1 MADKEERRTDPDGF
15 RFGAFTA
22 QDLDTINTA
31 IPEGTTHFEKVA
43 CPFPE
48 FAAFE
53 LDRDVKMH
61 IPCVHNGRRATAN
74 ITAHQ
79 GVYFLD
85 VTDREGGVKH
95 KGGRTWLYAAS
106 FTMEESEGVKARII
120 DGGVA
125 LSDGD
130 IKGRAELR
138 PLKTSF
144 RPEPLGL
151 TELAAH
157 ARIQDLRE
165 AGEDAAAD
173 EVLHSLYHFE
183 GGITEESIDVDAT
196 EGEPPTFQDLQPVT
210 EFMQGLSKL
219 SNPKSWLNMEKT
231 GGKNL
236 DVRGEHEKTPATVLV
251 RLADE
256 DEETRKKALFK
267 GTEEAAY
274 CGAASLWNAQRR
286 NFTSADVA
294 RIAYSTDNPSKT
306 QIAKVDKQLEDMA
319 GRRVTLDWTAEAR
332 RRKLM
337 FEGEEVKTFK
347 HTGYL
352 LALEGCEI
360 TTANRKTV
368 KGWKFLAPPIL
379 YRHDQETGQITSY
392 DAAKL
397 KEATK
402 GISATERN
410 TLVKSYLLRRIGR
423 IKHGGTTREI
433 RYESVMAAA
442 HVDND
447 PKGKGKAAVKKAV
460 TAYLEGFAR
469 VGIIEGFE
477 EYRAKKETGR
487 GTTGVRIDV
496 KKKN

>member
-31 IPEGTTHFEKVA
+31 IPEGATHFEKVA

-48 FAAFE
+48 FAAFN
-53 LDRDVKMH
+53 LDREVKMH

-74 ITAHQ
+74 ITAHG

-85 VTDREGGVKH
+85 TTDREGGLKH
-95 KGGRTWLYAAS
+95 EGGQIWLYAAHFAIGEINEAKLS
-106 FTMEESEGVKARII
+106 KVFEGAVK
-120 DGGVA
+120 
-125 LSDGD
+125 L
-130 IKGRAELR
+130 AEDELHGNVEMK
-138 PLKTSF
+138 PLKALF
-144 RPEPLGL
+144 RAEPLGL
-151 TELAAH
+151 AELAAH

-173 EVLHSLYHFE
+173 EILHSLYHLE
-183 GGITEESIDVDAT
+183 GGITEESIEVDTA
-196 EGEPPTFQDLQPVT
+196 EGEPPTLQDLQPVT

-219 SNPKSWLNMEKT
+219 SNPKHWQGIEKT

-236 DVRGEHEKTPATVLV
+236 DVSGEREAPIHTLV

-267 GTEEAAY
+267 GTEENTY
-274 CGAASLWNAQRR
+274 CGAASLWAAGRR

-294 RIAYSTDNPSKT
+294 RIAYNTDNPSKT
-306 QIAKVDKQLEDMA
+306 QISKMDKQLEGMA

-332 RRKLM
+332 RRKLK

-360 TTANRKTV
+360 ATKNGKTV

-379 YRHDQETGQITSY
+379 YRHDQETGQITSF

-402 GISATERN
+402 GISATDRN
-410 TLVKSYLLRRIGR
+410 TLIKSYLLRRIGR
-423 IKHGGTTREI
+423 IKHGGTAREI
-433 RYESVMAAA
+433 RYDAVMGAAQ
-442 HVDND
+442 VDND

-460 TAYLEGFAR
+460 AAYLEGFAR
-469 VGIIEGFE
+469 VGIIDGFE

-487 GTTGVRIDV
+487 GTTGVRVSV